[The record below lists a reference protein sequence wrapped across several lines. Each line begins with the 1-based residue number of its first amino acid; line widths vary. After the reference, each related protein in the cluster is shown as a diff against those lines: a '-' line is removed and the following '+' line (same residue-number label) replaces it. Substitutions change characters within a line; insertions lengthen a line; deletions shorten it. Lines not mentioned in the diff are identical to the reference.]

1 MDVEIFALLAQDGIT
16 NGAIYALLALALVLV
31 FAVTRII
38 FIPQGEFLAWGAL
51 TMAALEAG
59 QFPATVWLLL
69 GAGSLALGTDL
80 LAARTGSRRG
90 LGKSALWNLAYPLA
104 LAAALSVLPLQSLPL
119 LLKVAVVLAI
129 VVPMGPMIYRVA
141 FQPVAEAPVLI
152 LLIVSVALHL
162 VMVGLGLL
170 VFGPEGSRTAPFSEA
185 QIALGSLTLGGHTL
199 VVLLTS
205 LALIVGL
212 YLYFDRT
219 LVGKALRATAINR
232 NGARLMG
239 ISPALA
245 GRQTFFFA
253 ALIGALSG
261 LLVAPLTTIYYDSG
275 FLIGLKGF
283 VAAIIGGLA
292 SYPLAAAGAIV
303 VGLLESFSS
312 FWASAFKDVLVFT
325 LIIPVLVWLSWST
338 HHVEEEETAHVVSRS
353 NKQGWIPPRAVL
365 AGFLGCLLLAPLV
378 LPTFYVTL
386 LNYVG
391 LSALVALGLVLLT
404 GVGGLTS
411 FGQAAFVGLGAYTT
425 AWLTTAS
432 DLPVWLSMV
441 GGSPW
446 LALLVGLVLTA
457 TVAIVIGSFTLKL
470 SGHYLPLGTMAWGIS
485 LFFLFGNM
493 EFLGGHSGLSSLP
506 PIQIFGFDLLDNR
519 HYYYLVWAF
528 VLAAL
533 FTTKNLLDSREG
545 RAIRTL
551 KGGMVMAEAMGVDTS
566 RASMVIF
573 VIAALHACAAGWL
586 YAHLQRFVNPTPF
599 GLHIGIEYLFMAV
612 VGGAGQVWGAL
623 VGAGVIT
630 VLKQWLQD
638 VLPKLFG
645 SAGNY
650 EVIVFGLLMVVLLH
664 RARDG
669 LWPLLARLVPVRIDP
684 KVIDPHAEP
693 LSKKPQPPHGEV
705 ILEAKA
711 VTRQFGGLVANNNMS
726 LHVEAGEILAL
737 IGPNGAGKSTMFNQL
752 SGVDTPTSG
761 EVLFRGKP
769 VAGHSAREIA
779 GLGMS
784 RTFQHVRLLPTMSV
798 LENVAIGAHLRGS
811 KGVLPAAWRLDR
823 TEEARLLREAAIQ
836 VERVGLGD
844 YMHTEAGSLALGQ
857 QRILEIARA
866 LCADPCLLLLDEPA
880 AGLRFKEKQAL
891 ADLLKRLKSEGMA
904 VLIVEHDMD
913 FVMNLVDRL
922 VVMEF
927 GEKIAEGL
935 PEEVQQNPAVLEAYL
950 GGI

>member
-1 MDVEIFALLAQDGIT
+1 LDAQIFALLGQDGVT

-51 TMAALEAG
+51 TMASLEAG
-59 QFPATVWLLL
+59 HLPGTVWLLL
-69 GAGSLALGTDL
+69 GAGVLTVGADVIDSPPGRKRLGASL
-80 LAARTGSRRG
+80 
-90 LGKSALWNLAYPLA
+90 LWNLAYPLA
-104 LAAALSVLPLQSLPL
+104 VVGLLWLLPIQTLPQWVKACL
-119 LLKVAVVLAI
+119 TLAI
-129 VVPMGPMIYRVA
+129 VVPMGPMLYRVA
-141 FQPVAEAPVLI
+141 YQPVAQAPVLV

-162 VMVGLGLL
+162 VMVGFGLL
-170 VFGPEGSRTAPFSEA
+170 TFGPEGSRTLPFSDA
-185 QIALGSLTLGGHTL
+185 QIEVGSLLIGGHTL
-199 VVLLTS
+199 VVLAASAL
-205 LALIVGL
+205 LIVGL

-219 LVGKALRATAINR
+219 LGGKALRATAVNR

-283 VAAIIGGLA
+283 VAAIMGGLA
-292 SYPLAAAGAIV
+292 SYPLAAGGALV

-312 FWASAFKDVLVFT
+312 FWASAFKDVIVFS
-325 LIIPVLVWLSWST
+325 LIIPVLIWLSITT
-338 HHVEEEETAHVVSRS
+338 HHVEEEETSQPQASSPRA
-353 NKQGWIPPRAVL
+353 GWISPRLVL
-365 AGFLGCLLLAPLV
+365 ALFLLALVSAPLLLPE
-378 LPTFYVTL
+378 FYVTM

-391 LSALVALGLVLLT
+391 LAALVALGLVLLT

-425 AWLTTAS
+425 AWLTTSSA
-432 DLPVWLSMV
+432 LPGWLAFA

-446 LALLVGLVLTA
+446 TALVLGLLLTA
-457 TVAIVIGSFTLKL
+457 AVAVVIGSVTLKL

-485 LFFLFGNM
+485 LYFLFGNM
-493 EFLGGHSGLSSLP
+493 EFLGGHSGLSNLP
-506 PIQIFGFDLLDNR
+506 PIQILGVDLLDNR
-519 HYYYLVWAF
+519 YYFYLVWAF

-545 RAIRTL
+545 RAIRAL

-566 RASMVIF
+566 RARMVIF
-573 VIAALHACAAGWL
+573 VLAALHACAAGWL

-630 VLKQWLQD
+630 LLKQWLQD
-638 VLPKLFG
+638 ILPKLFG
-645 SAGNY
+645 SAGHF
-650 EVIVFGLLMVVLLH
+650 EVIVFGLMMVVVLH
-664 RARDG
+664 RAREG
-669 LWPLLARLVPVRIDP
+669 LWPLLARLVPVRVTP
-684 KVIDPHAEP
+684 KVIDHQAPALP
-693 LSKKPQPPHGEV
+693 KKAQPPHGEV
-705 ILEAKA
+705 ILQAKG
-711 VTRQFGGLVANNNMS
+711 VTRRFGGLVANNNMS
-726 LHVEAGEILAL
+726 LHVQAGEILAL

-752 SGVDTPTSG
+752 SGVDTPSAG
-761 EVLFRGKP
+761 EILFRGQS
-769 VAGHSAREIA
+769 VAGHSSREIA
-779 GLGMS
+779 ALGMS
-784 RTFQHVRLLPTMSV
+784 RTFQHVRLLPTMTV
-798 LENVAIGAHLRGS
+798 LENVAIGAHMRGS
-811 KGVLPAAWRLDR
+811 QGVLSAAWRQDR
-823 TEEARLLREAAIQ
+823 AEEARLLREAAIQ
-836 VERVGLGD
+836 VERVGLGEF
-844 YMHTEAGSLALGQ
+844 MHTEAGSLALGQ

-866 LCADPCLLLLDEPA
+866 LCSDPCLLLLDEPA
-880 AGLRFKEKQAL
+880 AGLRLKEKQAL
-891 ADLLKRLKSEGMA
+891 NELLKRLSGEGMA
-904 VLIVEHDMD
+904 VLLVEHDMD
-913 FVMNLVDRL
+913 FVMGLVDRV

-935 PEEVQQNPAVLEAYL
+935 PEEVQKDPAVLEAYL
-950 GGI
+950 GGV